1 MSQRAIA
8 SGNRLF
14 EVLDREPQITERA
27 GRARP
32 AAGRR
37 PCGAR
42 RRRPRVRRRPSRAL
56 DGVDLEVEGGKVVAL
71 VGPSGSGKTSLVA
84 LLARLY
90 DPTRGLG
97 DDRRGRP
104 ARDRRPL
111 AAPPDRLRRRR
122 QLPVQRHRRRQHRL
136 RAARRDPRA
145 DRARRRARPGGS
157 VHRAA
162 SRRLRD
168 DGRRARPDPLGRA
181 AAAHRDRPGAA
192 RRSADPDPRR
202 RDLLGRRPDRGG
214 DQTRPRRGARGPDDL
229 HRRSPAL
236 DDLARR
242 RDRRPRRRAGWS
254 TRARTRS

>member
-1 MSQRAIA
+1 MLIGPMRMLGTALGMSQRAIA

-32 AAGRR
+32 AAGQR

-42 RRRPRVRRRPSRAL
+42 ATSPSSYGTTEPAL

-90 DPTRGLG
+90 DPTARLG

-122 QLPVQRHRRRQHRL
+122 QLPVQRHRRREHRL
-136 RAARRDPRA
+136 RATRRDPRA
-145 DRARRRARPGGS
+145 GRARRRARPG
-157 VHRAA
+157 
-162 SRRLRD
+162 
-168 DGRRARPDPLGRA
+168 
-181 AAAHRDRPGAA
+181 AA
-192 RRSADPDPRR
+192 RSSSGFPTATRRWSAS
-202 RDLLGRRPDRGG
+202 
-214 DQTRPRRGARGPDDL
+214 A
-229 HRRSPAL
+229 A
-236 DDLARR
+236 
-242 RDRRPRRRAGWS
+242 
-254 TRARTRS
+254 